1 MYASEDEKVTIDN
14 EGKLVITAPDGTI
27 SATGGPGGTVEPTPV
42 EAAVEE
48 PEAEKE
54 PVDEVMANEDNEDK

>member
-27 SATGGPGGTVEPTPV
+27 SATGGPAGTGEPVAV

-48 PEAEKE
+48 QEAEKE
-54 PVDEVMANEDNEDK
+54 PVDEVMANENNEDK